1 MTDMLGRP
9 EAAPRRVFGD
19 KAPAEV
25 FRPEVEKEPP
35 KERVADAAKECR
47 RQARARFESRTL
59 RGHPGGG
66 PVVDPD
72 LLPAGEGW
80 DDVMLAATA
89 YMLMRRSAKAPGRTL
104 LEMRVEHILED
115 ELAAAIGL

>member
-47 RQARARFESRTL
+47 RLARERFASRTA
-59 RGHPGGG
+59 
-66 PVVDPD
+66 
-72 LLPAGEGW
+72 LPAGEGPI
-80 DDVMLAATA
+80 DVGWAATA

-115 ELAAAIGL
+115 ELAAALGL